1 MEDSD
6 CWQSKFEGCL
16 YSNKLINKIMSI
28 NNQNTNKV
36 NLDKIKKAIY
46 YAKKYHD
53 KQKRETGDT
62 ISSVNSF

>member
-53 KQKRETGDT
+53 K
-62 ISSVNSF
+62 